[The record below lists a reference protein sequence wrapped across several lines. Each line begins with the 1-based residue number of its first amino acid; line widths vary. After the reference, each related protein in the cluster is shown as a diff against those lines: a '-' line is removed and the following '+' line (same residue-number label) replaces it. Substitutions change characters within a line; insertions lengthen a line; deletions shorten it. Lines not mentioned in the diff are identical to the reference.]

1 MKKTY
6 VRPWALMIPLP
17 DDLRPT
23 QAMAGLNGEEL
34 ERILLAGRER
44 MMDTVYRTNQQ
55 AVLRQI
61 ADEWV
66 LVPLDDLSARW
77 NGFFTLDTYSRCL
90 WEEFSEPSS
99 VRSVAGRIRQRF
111 DDGGS
116 GRIEADIL
124 RFVDEFRMYNLL
136 IKMEV

>member
-1 MKKTY
+1 MKKIY
-6 VRPWALMIPLP
+6 DRPWALAIPLP
-17 DDLRPT
+17 HDLRPVQT
-23 QAMAGLNGEEL
+23 MDSLGDEEL
-34 ERILLAGRER
+34 ARILRAGRER
-44 MMDTVYRTNQQ
+44 MMDTVYRTSQQ

-66 LVPLDDLSARW
+66 LVPLDDLSVRW

-99 VRSVAGRIRQRF
+99 VRSVAGRMRQRF

-124 RFVDEFRMYNLL
+124 RFADEFRMYNLL

>member
-1 MKKTY
+1 MKNTY
-6 VRPWALMIPLP
+6 ARPWALTIPLP
-17 DDLRPT
+17 HDLRPV
-23 QAMAGLNGEEL
+23 QATAALGDEEL
-34 ERILLAGRER
+34 ERLLRAGRER
-44 MMDTVYRTNQQ
+44 LMDTVYRTSRQ

-66 LVPLDDLSARW
+66 LVPLDDLSVRW

-124 RFVDEFRMYNLL
+124 RFADEFRMYNLL